1 MISELDV
8 SAAGESNMPRL
19 RSFCLLSMLSVLTLF
34 YATSALAA
42 DNSSGYPTPSP
53 YPISWE
59 LKFTHGIPKRIAVSV
74 PNSPSPVAYWYMTF
88 TVTNTGDKEQTF
100 LPQFEMLTDNG
111 HAVRSDVNIPQRVF
125 EAIKNAEHD
134 KYLEPISAVTGQIR
148 LGESEA
154 RDSVAIWPETLPR
167 MGHFPIFVT
176 GLSGE
181 AVILKLVNGQYQKVN
196 QAQDMK
202 DLKNLVILRK
212 TLQLN
217 FFIRGDEVYPGED
230 EVNQKDE
237 EWIMR

>member
-1 MISELDV
+1 MF
-8 SAAGESNMPRL
+8 RL
-19 RSFCLLSMLSVLTLF
+19 RFLILISFVLSL
-34 YATSALAA
+34 ATVVRAAA
-42 DNSSGYPTPSP
+42 DFPKPSP

-59 LKFTHGIPKRIAVSV
+59 LKFTHGIPKRIVVAV
-74 PNSPSPVAYWYMTF
+74 PNSPSPLAYWYMTY
-88 TVTNTGDKEQTF
+88 TVTNDGDKEQNF

-111 HAVRSDVNIPQRVF
+111 KVIRSDVNIPQRVF
-125 EAIKNAEHD
+125 EAIKSAEHD
-134 KYLEPISAVTGQIR
+134 KYLEPIGSVTGQIR
-148 LGESEA
+148 LGEAEA
-154 RDSVAIWPETLPR
+154 RDSVAIWPESLPR
-167 MGHFPIFVT
+167 MGHFSIFLT

-181 AVILKLVNGQYQKVN
+181 AVMLKLVNGDFQKVD

-202 DLKNLVILRK
+202 NLKDLVILRK

>member
-1 MISELDV
+1 
-8 SAAGESNMPRL
+8 MPRL
-19 RSFCLLSMLSVLTLF
+19 RLLCLLSALSVLVLF
-34 YATSALAA
+34 RVTSVLAA
-42 DNSSGYPTPSP
+42 DNSTGFPTPSP

-59 LKFTHGIPKRIAVSV
+59 LKFTHGMPRRIVVTV
-74 PNSPSPVAYWYMTF
+74 PNSPSPVAFWYITF
-88 TVTNTGDKEQTF
+88 TVTNDGDKEQTF
-100 LPQFEMLTDNG
+100 LPQFEMLTADG
-111 HAVRSDVNIPQRVF
+111 HVVRSDVNIPLRVF
-125 EAIKNAEHD
+125 DAIKNAEHD

-167 MGHFPIFVT
+167 MGHFSIFLT

-181 AVILKLVNGQYQKVN
+181 AVMLKLINGQYQKVD
-196 QAQDMK
+196 QADDMK
-202 DLKNLVILRK
+202 NLKDLVILRK